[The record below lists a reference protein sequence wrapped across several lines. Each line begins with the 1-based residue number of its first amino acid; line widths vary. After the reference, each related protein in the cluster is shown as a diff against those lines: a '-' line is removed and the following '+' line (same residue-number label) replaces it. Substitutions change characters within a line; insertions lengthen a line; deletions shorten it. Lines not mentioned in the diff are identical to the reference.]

1 MRWHGQGGLPGKVTF
16 ESRPEGS
23 EGASH
28 ANIWKKSLPS
38 REKSEC
44 KVPEMNLRSREEAS
58 EAGASD

>member
-1 MRWHGQGGLPGKVTF
+1 MTF

-28 ANIWKKSLPS
+28 ADIWKKSLPN

-44 KVPEMNLRSREEAS
+44 KVPEMNLGSRDEAS
-58 EAGASD
+58 VAGASD